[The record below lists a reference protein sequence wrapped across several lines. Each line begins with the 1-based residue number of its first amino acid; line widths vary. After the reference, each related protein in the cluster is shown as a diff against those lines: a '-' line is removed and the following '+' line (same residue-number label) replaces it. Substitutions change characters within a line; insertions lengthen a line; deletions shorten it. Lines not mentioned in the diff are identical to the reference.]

1 MNVYIMRN
9 GKKNKVL
16 LSSIFKKEDKNDY
29 LPPYVFVS
37 DEIEINWF
45 YYRYYILLLA
55 VFKIL
60 LKWRLKILGSF
71 YKKYDNDPKHKE
83 VENIYTREAK
93 NYEYKHHLT
102 TNFRDTWWRRQIG
115 LEIIMFT

>member
-1 MNVYIMRN
+1 M
-9 GKKNKVL
+9 KKYKVIL
-16 LSSIFKKEDKNDY
+16 NPIFKKRELDNY
-29 LPPYVFVS
+29 LPSYVF
-37 DEIEINWF
+37 ETKEKEINLF
-45 YYRYYILLLA
+45 YYWYYTLLLV

-60 LKWRLKILGSF
+60 LKWRLKILGSS

-93 NYEYKHHLT
+93 DYEYKHHLT

-115 LEIIMFT
+115 EFIQKCDKILV